1 MGLLGRL
8 RGSSKEREASIT
20 DLSEPAP
27 VQQQQVTRSVR
38 SMSYKE
44 ASVTYPSGY
53 RRSGVVLDHS
63 ANGVRMRFP
72 TNERLP
78 EVIMLNAKCVGISGR
93 ARVVWQEQSEAGL
106 QLV

>member
-8 RGSSKEREASIT
+8 RGSNKEREASVPE
-20 DLSEPAP
+20 LSEQAP
-27 VQQQQVTRSVR
+27 VKQQLSRPVR
-38 SMSYKE
+38 AMSYKE

-53 RRSGVVLDHS
+53 RRSGVILDHS
-63 ANGVRMRFP
+63 SNGVRMRFP

-78 EVIMLNAKCVGISGR
+78 EIIMLNAKCVGVSGR
-93 ARVVWQEQSEAGL
+93 ARVIWQEQSETGL

>member
-8 RGSSKEREASIT
+8 RGSNKEREASIT
-20 DLSEPAP
+20 DLGEQAP
-27 VQQQQVTRSVR
+27 VQQKITRPVR

-53 RRSGVVLDHS
+53 RRSGVILDHS

-78 EVIMLNAKCVGISGR
+78 EAIMLNAKCVGISGR